1 MITRDTSNA
10 IFSEQEINDTEAQG
24 TGESLTPPFAMED
37 TSRAM
42 LSKQEIDDIETA
54 TVGQSQNEACQTY

>member
-1 MITRDTSNA
+1 
-10 IFSEQEINDTEAQG
+10 
-24 TGESLTPPFAMED
+24 MEG

-54 TVGQSQNEACQTY
+54 TVGQFYVNHLAPVLPNSL